1 MSTIKDYSSPL
12 AVVKPLDDVLTEEE
26 TLLHHEDTPTEIEE
40 EGEDDEPDIVFVHL
54 VSSEKMITMLFSDDD
69 SPFYLCYRPL
79 KVLEIVTPEESLIR
93 FAKWNHFLEDDS
105 LSIHVDDVLY
115 IGQIN
120 EEGLQIYLEYL
131 KEIDEEE
138 EKLKKSKEGKHAVL
152 KTEENIVFGNFQK
165 TKIIKEDKE

>member
-12 AVVKPLDDVLTEEE
+12 AVVKPLEESVTEEDI
-26 TLLHHEDTPTEIEE
+26 LHHEDTPTDIEE
-40 EGEDDEPDIVFVHL
+40 SGENDEPDIVFVHL

-69 SPFYLCYRPL
+69 SPYYLCYRPL
-79 KVLEIVTPEESLIR
+79 RVLEIVTPEESLIR

-105 LSIHVDDVLY
+105 VSIHVDDVLY

-120 EEGLQIYLEYL
+120 EEGLEIYLEYL

-138 EKLKKSKEGKHAVL
+138 EKMKKSKAEKHVL
-152 KTEENIVFGNFQK
+152 KTEENIVFGNFSK

>member
-1 MSTIKDYSSPL
+1 MSTIDDYSPPL
-12 AVVKPLDDVLTEEE
+12 SVVKPLEVIAEEE
-26 TLLHHEDTPTEIEE
+26 LLQHKDTPTEIEE
-40 EGEDDEPDIVFVHL
+40 SGEDDEPEIVFVHL

-69 SPFYLCYRPL
+69 SPYYLCFRPL

-105 LSIHVDDVLY
+105 ISIHVDNVLY

-131 KEIDEEE
+131 KEMDEEE
-138 EKLKKSKEGKHAVL
+138 EQVKKFKAEKNHVL
-152 KTEENIVFGNFQK
+152 KTEENIVFGNFSK